1 MVKVFQGIPINIKH
15 PIIGRITKEKKS
27 LLQRVNTI
35 LVTHE
40 FRGLNFGYSVII
52 TSQEKFHRSFF
63 NKLRVICGVSNED
76 ILKLNEGDVVLIE
89 PDGKINIIWDV
100 KSNQNC
106 ILATE
111 ECNCRCLMCPQPPK
125 KDLDKDKKYR
135 LNLKLLK
142 LLDPNKTFHI
152 CITGG
157 EPTLLGDRFFQLV
170 ELCKN
175 RFPKANLTILT
186 NGRKFSDFKFAK
198 KLVGIAHPKLLIC
211 ISLHADTDTEHDYIA
226 GAKGAFS
233 DTIRGIRNLALFRQK
248 LEIRIVIHKLNY
260 KRLPQISNFIYRNFP
275 FVLHIAFMGLEIT
288 GLARK
293 NFKKIWIDPYEYREE
308 LQSAVLFLNRRAL
321 NVSIYN
327 LPLCL
332 IPQKI
337 WRFTCR
343 SISNWKNDYLP
354 KCNYCVKKNECC
366 GIFTTSGKFQSPNI
380 KPIQSR

>member
-142 LLDPNKTFHI
+142 LFIKGSF
-152 CITGG
+152 
-157 EPTLLGDRFFQLV
+157 
-170 ELCKN
+170 
-175 RFPKANLTILT
+175 
-186 NGRKFSDFKFAK
+186 
-198 KLVGIAHPKLLIC
+198 
-211 ISLHADTDTEHDYIA
+211 ISLSTF
-226 GAKGAFS
+226 G
-233 DTIRGIRNLALFRQK
+233 
-248 LEIRIVIHKLNY
+248 V
-260 KRLPQISNFIYRNFP
+260 LPS
-275 FVLHIAFMGLEIT
+275 
-288 GLARK
+288 
-293 NFKKIWIDPYEYREE
+293 
-308 LQSAVLFLNRRAL
+308 FLN
-321 NVSIYN
+321 I
-327 LPLCL
+327 
-332 IPQKI
+332 KI
-337 WRFTCR
+337 N
-343 SISNWKNDYLP
+343 S
-354 KCNYCVKKNECC
+354 
-366 GIFTTSGKFQSPNI
+366 
-380 KPIQSR
+380 